1 MTMHDSQPPTNKL
14 QHLTGTWFLVIWM
27 TLSTVPMIVGCKPAT
42 QSVPTDTTNHP
53 PRYQN
58 TADWTRFGWDAERSS
73 APVGPTGITANN
85 LDSLSLRQVKLDG
98 TVDASVIYLRG
109 VQVNGNA
116 QNVFFVTTTYGKTIA
131 IDANN
136 GTVLWEYTPSGYDKW
151 AGTDQITNAT
161 PVADPGRK
169 FIYAASPDGYIQKLS
184 VADGS
189 VIWRTAITKLPRREK
204 IASALNFYQGH
215 VIATTGGYVGDAPP
229 YQGHVVLIDAGNGK
243 ILSVWNSLCS
253 DQSGLLDPS
262 GCHESDSAIWAR
274 SGAVVDTTT
283 GDIYFATGNGLW
295 DGKTNWGDAVL
306 ELDPEGKQLIGNY
319 TPKNTQQLNAADLDL
334 GSTAPVLLGNGFIA
348 QGGKDGK
355 IRLLDWKNMEG
366 ASPHQGGES
375 QIVSTPS
382 GTDLFTAPAV
392 LHTDTTTWMFAA
404 DNGGTEAWKFNGAQ
418 LQSEWRNSN
427 GGTSPVVADGL
438 LYVYDPG
445 GGLHIYKAF
454 TGDQIADLKCG
465 SGHWNSPIVVD
476 GMIALPEG
484 NANRH
489 QTTGVLDIWRLP

>member
-1 MTMHDSQPPTNKL
+1 MTMHDSRPTTNKL
-14 QHLTGTWFLVIWM
+14 RHLTGAWFLVIWM
-27 TLSTVPMIVGCKPAT
+27 ILSMLPMIVGCKPTT
-42 QSVPTDTTNHP
+42 QSTPPDTTNHP

-58 TADWTRFGWDAERSS
+58 TADWTRFGWDAKRSS

-85 LDSLSLRQVKLDG
+85 VDSLSLRKVELDG
-98 TVDASVIYLRG
+98 TVDASAIYLRG
-109 VQVNGNA
+109 VQVNGSTH
-116 QNVFFVTTTYGKTIA
+116 NVFFVTTTYGKTIA
-131 IDANN
+131 IDADN
-136 GTVLWEYTPSGYDKW
+136 GTVLWEYTPSGYSKW
-151 AGTDQITNAT
+151 AGTAQITNST

-169 FIYAASPDGYIQKLS
+169 FIYTASPDGYIQKLS

-189 VIWRTAITKLPRREK
+189 VIWRTAITKLPAREK
-204 IASALNFYQGH
+204 IASALNFFQGH

-229 YQGHVVLIDAGNGK
+229 YQGHVAVIDAGNGK
-243 ILSVWNSLCS
+243 LLSVWNSLCS

-262 GCHESDSAIWAR
+262 GCPASDSAIWAR

-283 GDIYFATGNGLW
+283 GDIYFATGNAPW

-306 ELDPEGKQLIGNY
+306 ELDPAGKQLIGNY
-319 TPKNTQQLNAADLDL
+319 TPQNTQQLNATDLDL

-355 IRLLDWKNMEG
+355 IRLLDWKTMEG

-375 QIVSTPS
+375 QIVTTPS

-418 LQSEWRNSN
+418 LQSVWRNSN

-445 GGLHIYKAF
+445 GGLRIYKAF

-465 SGHWNSPIVVD
+465 SGHWNSPIIVD

-489 QTTGVLDIWRLP
+489 KTSGVFDIWRLP